1 MPKLLKHL
9 AGEWQIC
16 EDTHV
21 TYLSL
26 TDWHPGEA
34 LEVGVDAEPTPI
46 WLEALSIAVNFPTMT
61 DGRGLSLAVL
71 LRKRLGYTGELVA
84 RGNVHEDIVHFLARC
99 GFDTIELANESR
111 LDTALKWVNP
121 HTGYYQA
128 SVISNESALKRAN
141 SCT

>member
-9 AGEWQIC
+9 DGEWRIC
-16 EDTHV
+16 EDTQA

-26 TDWHPGEA
+26 ADWHPGEA
-34 LEVGVDAEPTPI
+34 LEVGVDAEPTPT
-46 WLEALSIAVNFPTMT
+46 WLEALSIAVNFPAMT

-99 GFDTIELANESR
+99 GFNTIELANESR
-111 LDTALKWVNP
+111 LDTALKWVDP

-128 SVISNESALKRAN
+128 SVISNESALRRAN
-141 SCT
+141 

>member
-9 AGEWQIC
+9 DGVRRIW
-16 EDTHV
+16 EDTQA

-26 TDWHPGEA
+26 ADWHPGEA
-34 LEVGVDAEPTPI
+34 LEVGVDAEPTPN
-46 WLEALSIAVNFPTMT
+46 WLEALSIAVNFPAMT

-84 RGNVHEDIVHFLARC
+84 RGNVHKDIVHFLARC
-99 GFDTIELANESR
+99 GFNTIELANESR
-111 LDTALKWVNP
+111 LDTALKWVDP

-128 SVISNESALKRAN
+128 SVISNKSALQRAN
-141 SCT
+141 

>member
-1 MPKLLKHL
+1 MLRLLKQI

-16 EDTHV
+16 EATQAN
-21 TYLSL
+21 YLAL
-26 TDWHPGEA
+26 PDWHPGEA
-34 LEVGVDAEPTPI
+34 LEVGVDAEPTPT
-46 WLEALSIAVNFPTMT
+46 WLEASTIAVDFPAMT

-71 LRKRLGYTGELVA
+71 LRKRLGYTGDLVA

-141 SCT
+141 

>member
-9 AGEWQIC
+9 AGEWRIC
-16 EDTHV
+16 EDTQA

-26 TDWHPGEA
+26 ADWHPGEA
-34 LEVGVDAEPTPI
+34 LEVGVDAEPTPT
-46 WLEALSIAVNFPTMT
+46 WLEALSIAVNFPAMT

-99 GFDTIELANESR
+99 GFNTIELANESR
-111 LDTALKWVNP
+111 LDSALRWVDP

-128 SVISNESALKRAN
+128 SGIRNEAALTRAN
-141 SCT
+141 